1 MDAVEGFSSGGPD
14 QGKLIKPGVIIAGTD
29 RVAIDAVGVALLRSF
44 GTVPDVMNGR
54 IFEQEQIARAAELG
68 VGVASADRIT
78 LIPLDT
84 AGEAAA
90 QKIQHQ
96 LDGNR

>member
-1 MDAVEGFSSGGPD
+1 M
-14 QGKLIKPGVIIAGTD
+14 IAGTD

-54 IFEQEQIARAAELG
+54 IFELEQIARAAELG
-68 VGVASADRIT
+68 VGIASADRIT

-90 QKIQHQ
+90 RKIQHQ
-96 LDGNR
+96 LDGDR